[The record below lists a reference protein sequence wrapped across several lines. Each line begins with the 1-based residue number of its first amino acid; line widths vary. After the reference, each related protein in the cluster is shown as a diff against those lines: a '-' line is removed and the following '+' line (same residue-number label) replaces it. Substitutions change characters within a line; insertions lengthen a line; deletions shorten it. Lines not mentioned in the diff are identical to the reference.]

1 MHSLPPK
8 RGSAAA
14 QTPSPSYSSAPPNS
28 TPFTPTSGVS
38 ASPYQE
44 STPMS
49 LDGVD
54 VPLTHETVEDIPWSS
69 QVVVCREEQ
78 ATTGVFGVGL
88 RIDVNKSAKAFPVK
102 NVSGLRDPTGRG

>member
-1 MHSLPPK
+1 
-8 RGSAAA
+8 
-14 QTPSPSYSSAPPNS
+14 
-28 TPFTPTSGVS
+28 
-38 ASPYQE
+38 
-44 STPMS
+44 MS